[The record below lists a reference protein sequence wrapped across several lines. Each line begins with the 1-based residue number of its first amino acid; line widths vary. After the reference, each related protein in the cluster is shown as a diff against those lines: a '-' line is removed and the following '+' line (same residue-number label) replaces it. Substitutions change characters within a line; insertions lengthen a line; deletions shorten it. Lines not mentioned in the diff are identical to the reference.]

1 MNKKE
6 KKEKVEALLKD
17 KERVAK
23 YLKDIGAASDE
34 FYSECF
40 ICKAQGPCRNI
51 KKGDCIIYYECVDM
65 DGSWL
70 YSKTGLVYAVRA
82 VSGILNNMD
91 RRIGELINELQ
102 N

>member
-1 MNKKE
+1 MNKYE

-23 YLKDIGAASDE
+23 YLKDMEVASGE

-40 ICKAQGPCRNI
+40 ICKAQGLCRTI
-51 KKGDCIIYYECVDM
+51 KKGDCIIYYECADM

-70 YSKTGLVYAVRA
+70 YSPTGLVKAVRK
-82 VSGILNNMD
+82 VKDILNNMD